1 MEIKKTS
8 LVCMILFGLLGFAQ
22 SKSLQKADTNYG
34 RYLYVDAVKTYENLA
49 KKGYKSAQLF
59 SKLGDSYY
67 FQSRYAE
74 ANQWYEQLFSL
85 QKKMASEYYFRYA
98 QTLKSVGNYEKAA
111 ALMRTFEVQNATDM
125 RAILAKKQTYN

>member
-1 MEIKKTS
+1 MFGSMEIKKTS

-67 FQSRYAE
+67 FQ
-74 ANQWYEQLFSL
+74 
-85 QKKMASEYYFRYA
+85 
-98 QTLKSVGNYEKAA
+98 
-111 ALMRTFEVQNATDM
+111 
-125 RAILAKKQTYN
+125 